1 MWELRWILAGLGA
14 ALLVVL
20 YLWGR
25 YIQQR
30 AALSRSDAAG
40 STPLQVSDARDSTSS
55 TPSPVLSAANQRPPE
70 ATTGPPTAVSPAPR
84 REKII
89 SLRLIPRSGQFSAVP
104 VVCALQ
110 EAGLTRGRYGIFHYC
125 APDSDPEIFS
135 VANLVEP
142 GSFAMDDMDQS
153 TLPGMTF
160 FMVLPGPQDAVSRF
174 DQMVRTA
181 RLVAVELNG
190 ELVDD
195 RGSSWS
201 IQRER
206 YVREELIRYRLKPE
220 HD

>member
-20 YLWGR
+20 YIWGR

-30 AALSRSDAAG
+30 AALSKPAAAAPIPDPEPRYA
-40 STPLQVSDARDSTSS
+40 SANV
-55 TPSPVLSAANQRPPE
+55 PSPAISAALEPPSE
-70 ATTGPPTAVSPAPR
+70 ATTRQPTASTTTVR

-89 SLRLIPRSGQFSAVP
+89 SLRLISRSGQFSAGT
-104 VVCALQ
+104 VVAALQ
-110 EAGLTRGRYGIFHYC
+110 EAGLTRGRYGIFHFC
-125 APDSDPEIFS
+125 APDTDPEIFS

-142 GSFAMDDMDQS
+142 GSFDFDDIDQS

-195 RGSSWS
+195 RGSPWS